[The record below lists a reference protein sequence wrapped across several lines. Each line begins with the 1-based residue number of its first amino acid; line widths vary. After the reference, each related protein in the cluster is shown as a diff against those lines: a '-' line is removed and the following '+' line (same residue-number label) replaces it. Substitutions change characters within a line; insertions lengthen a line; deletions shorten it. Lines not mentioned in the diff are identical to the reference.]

1 MRKIF
6 ILFLGII
13 FSSILFAQTITVLT
27 NAVTVHDGKT
37 IYTIA
42 EDMLKKDFP
51 NVKVQYQIIDVT
63 AGSTMTMDAQLAAG
77 TPPNVYLD
85 SSVRAGKYMDVNYAL
100 DLSKYIRD
108 LSKYNKGALDQYYRS
123 GKLLGLPQYGGA
135 QGICVNLDIMKDIG
149 FTVKW
154 DWTIDD
160 FMKMAQLVKDKYQG
174 KKFATMLFAKDQSG
188 DYLLHNWF
196 EAFGAHYYVNNDY
209 NNAVIAKTGGAKAYA
224 FYQKLIKNGYVPAN
238 AATLNDDDYCL
249 QWLSGNLAATTF
261 FPNWTAGYIKTGI
274 DQGIIAKA
282 FNFTFVPFPR
292 ASGVTKVPTYINNG
306 VYVVYNSP
314 DKKINEIAA
323 RFVEYANG
331 LAAQDLVVK
340 YESCVSNR
348 SDVPASVDPRVAE
361 ISKIVAQN
369 GVYDAGLTDPRFT
382 ERRSLQF
389 PILQKLFNFQISPED
404 AIKEYE
410 AKLSAIK

>member
-1 MRKIF
+1 MRKVF

-13 FSSILFAQTITVLT
+13 FSSIIFAQTITVLT

-42 EDMLKKDFP
+42 EDLLHKDFP

-196 EAFGAHYYVNNDY
+196 EAFGAHYYVNNDHD
-209 NNAVIAKTGGAKAYA
+209 NAVIAKTGGAKVYA
-224 FYQKLIKNGYVPAN
+224 FYQTLIKNGYVPAN

-261 FPNWTAGYIKTGI
+261 FPNWTAGYLKTGI
-274 DQGIIAKA
+274 DQGIIKQA
-282 FNFTFVPFPR
+282 FNFMFVPFPR
-292 ASGVTKVPTYINNG
+292 GPGVAKVPTYINNG
-306 VYVVYNSP
+306 VYVVYNSK
-314 DKKINEIAA
+314 DDNLNKIAA

-331 LAAQDLVVK
+331 LAAQDLVVRM
-340 YESCVSNR
+340 ESCISNR
-348 SDVPASVDPRVAE
+348 SDVPASTDPRVAE
-361 ISKIVAQN
+361 IANIVSQN
-369 GVYDAGLTDPRFT
+369 GIYDAGLTDPRFT
-382 ERRSLQF
+382 ERRSFQF
-389 PILQKLFNFQISPED
+389 PILQKLFNFQISPDD

-410 AKLSAIK
+410 AKLSSVK